1 VAEARILLVRHGETQ
16 WNRAGRIQGYHADSP
31 LTATGGEQARA
42 LGERLA
48 REGIDALYSS
58 DAGRTRETAEPIGV
72 ATRLPVV
79 QDKALRERN
88 YGAFEGRNFTEI
100 EVEFPVEFGK
110 FRTRDPHYAPP
121 GGESAAQF
129 RDRVMTVLQGIAAR
143 AVGRRVAVITH
154 GGVLGV
160 LYRQAMSIPLEAKRS
175 YSLANASLNHFRF
188 ADGRWLLD
196 AWGDVSHLPAESLDE
211 L

>member
-1 VAEARILLVRHGETQ
+1 
-16 WNRAGRIQGYHADSP
+16 
-31 LTATGGEQARA
+31 
-42 LGERLA
+42 
-48 REGIDALYSS
+48 
-58 DAGRTRETAEPIGV
+58 GRTRETAEPIGV

-79 QDKALRERN
+79 HDKALRERN

-129 RDRVMTVLQGIAAR
+129 RDRVITALQGIAAR

-160 LYRQAMSIPLEAKRS
+160 LYRQAMNIPLEAKRS

-196 AWGDVSHLPAESLDE
+196 AWGDVSHLPAESFDE